1 MTLTVPEYLLNIG
14 IALDQLVN
22 TVFKGYPDE
31 TLSSRTYRN
40 ACTYWYARWTM
51 KLLDFIFLPFG
62 KAHCRRAYESEI
74 QRKHLF
80 PTGNEP
86 AGEKLR

>member
-22 TVFKGYPDE
+22 TLFKGYPDE

-40 ACTYWYARWTM
+40 ACSYWYARWAM
-51 KLLDFIFLPFG
+51 RVLDFIFLPFG
-62 KAHCRRAYESEI
+62 KDHCRRAYESEVE
-74 QRKHLF
+74 RKHLF
-80 PTGNEP
+80 PIENKASET
-86 AGEKLR
+86 K